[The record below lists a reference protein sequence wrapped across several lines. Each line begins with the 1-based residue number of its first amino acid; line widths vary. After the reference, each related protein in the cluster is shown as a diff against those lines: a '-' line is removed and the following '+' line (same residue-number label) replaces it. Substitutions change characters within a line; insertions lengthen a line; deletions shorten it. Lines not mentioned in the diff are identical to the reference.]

1 MRILFDAPP
10 SWHYEH
16 DDEWTLLASPD
27 RRIVITATPLV
38 SRELDARTIFEA
50 DLDAP
55 ATYLSWREARTLLG
69 SPMSL
74 VTLIAGSEYRLA
86 AIYTMQSQR
95 AVLVACGPK
104 DALVANIEVLR
115 ALFASA
121 RPHRSS
127 PVRPTTPSAS

>member
-1 MRILFDAPP
+1 MRMLFDAPP

-16 DDEWTLLASPD
+16 DEEWALLASPD

-38 SRELDARTIFEA
+38 ARELDARTIFEA
-50 DLDAP
+50 DLDVP
-55 ATYLSWREARTLLG
+55 ATYLSWRESRTIMG
-69 SPMSL
+69 APMSL
-74 VTLIAGSEYRLA
+74 VTLTAGREYRLA

-104 DALVANIEVLR
+104 DALVGNIEVLR

-121 RPHRSS
+121 RPHRWSM
-127 PVRPTTPSAS
+127 RPTSPSMQ

>member
-1 MRILFDAPP
+1 MLFDAPP

-16 DDEWTLLASPD
+16 DEEWTLLASPD

-38 SRELDARTIFEA
+38 DRELDARTIFEA
-50 DLDAP
+50 DLDVP
-55 ATYLSWREARTLLG
+55 ATYLSWREAHTVMG

-74 VTLIAGSEYRLA
+74 VTLTAGREYRLA
-86 AIYTMQSQR
+86 VIYTMQSQR

-104 DALVANIEVLR
+104 DALVANIGALR

-121 RPHRSS
+121 RLHRLSS
-127 PVRPTTPSAS
+127 RSTSPSVQ